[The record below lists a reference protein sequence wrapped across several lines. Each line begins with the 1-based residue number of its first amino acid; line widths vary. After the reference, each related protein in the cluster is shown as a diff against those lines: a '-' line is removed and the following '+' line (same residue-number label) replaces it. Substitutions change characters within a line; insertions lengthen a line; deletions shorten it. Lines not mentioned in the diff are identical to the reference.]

1 MKHIL
6 YSLFLFVS
14 MTAEAQTW
22 EKKTEAA
29 DIVKETPERIY
40 YILNVDSVT
49 SVKVYADNDEWYLS
63 TKFHRNGFKINI
75 KMFQTQLMEIQTSA
89 TFGFLGPDGN
99 ITQPTLKNI
108 KMTATQRAQVIGSG
122 KYTSNDA
129 AKVSNYLKVNE
140 GWVQII
146 APLHMGGE
154 LNMKIPCIPDNVK

>member
-1 MKHIL
+1 MKQIL
-6 YSLFLFVS
+6 FTLYLFAA
-14 MTAEAQTW
+14 MTAGAQTW

-40 YILNVDSVT
+40 YLLNVDSVT

-63 TKFHRNGFKINI
+63 TKFHRNGFKITR
-75 KMFQTQLMEIQTSA
+75 KMFQTQLMEIQTYA

-122 KYTSNDA
+122 KYTSKDA
-129 AKVSNYLKVNE
+129 AKVADYLKTNE
-140 GWVQII
+140 GYVHII

-154 LNMKIPCIPDNVK
+154 LNMKIACIPDNVR